1 MESEP
6 FERNQRVEPFER
18 CASCGGWVS
27 HSCVVCRG
35 EPIEGVDIRSCARGV
50 GQVDRVC
57 RRWAAKQD
65 DEDEEREAA

>member
-1 MESEP
+1 MESEQS
-6 FERNQRVEPFER
+6 ERDERVNLSNR
-18 CASCGGWVS
+18 CGGCGGWIS
-27 HSCVVCRG
+27 WRCVVCRG

-65 DEDEEREAA
+65 DEEREAA